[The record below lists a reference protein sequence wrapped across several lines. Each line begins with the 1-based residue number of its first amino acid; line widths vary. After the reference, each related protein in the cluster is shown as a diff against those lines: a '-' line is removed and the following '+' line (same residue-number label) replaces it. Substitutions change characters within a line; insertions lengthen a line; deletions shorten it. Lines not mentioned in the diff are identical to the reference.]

1 MVLLLLRDHWKR
13 DLLEHHDKEDL
24 SWEWEV
30 RRLEEILEVILMI
43 VVMATIPVVQM
54 GQLEMVEMVV
64 TLVLRRGILG
74 CIRRTAS
81 RRRIMT
87 LLLRRQVVVAQVMVT
102 IIAEAT
108 LQVTIREA
116 PVEENKVNQLKL
128 LRSLKF
134 MDLKTGRLI

>member
-1 MVLLLLRDHWKR
+1 LVLLLLRDHWKR

-30 RRLEEILEVILMI
+30 HRLEEILEVILMI
-43 VVMATIPVVQM
+43 LVMATIP
-54 GQLEMVEMVV
+54 MVEMVV
-64 TLVLRRGILG
+64 TLALRQGILG

-116 PVEENKVNQLKL
+116 PVEEKKVNQLKL

>member
-1 MVLLLLRDHWKR
+1 MVLLLLDHWKR
-13 DLLEHHDKEDL
+13 DLLELHDKEDL

-30 RRLEEILEVILMI
+30 RRLEAILEAILMI
-43 VVMATIPVVQM
+43 LVMATIPMVQM
-54 GQLEMVEMVV
+54 GQQEMVEMVV
-64 TLVLRRGILG
+64 TLALRQGILG

-116 PVEENKVNQLKL
+116 PVEEKKVNQLKL

>member
-1 MVLLLLRDHWKR
+1 LVLLLLRDHWKR

-30 RRLEEILEVILMI
+30 HRLEEILEVILMI
-43 VVMATIPVVQM
+43 LVMATIPVVRL
-54 GQLEMVEMVV
+54 GQLVMVEMVV
-64 TLVLRRGILG
+64 TLVLRQGILG

-116 PVEENKVNQLKL
+116 PVEEKKVNQLKL

>member
-30 RRLEEILEVILMI
+30 HRLEEILEVILMI
-43 VVMATIPVVQM
+43 LVMATIPVVQM
-54 GQLEMVEMVV
+54 GQLVMVEMVV

-116 PVEENKVNQLKL
+116 PVEERKVNQLKL